1 MTTFDARNIAHIMG
15 GDVVSRDSVNVPGP
29 GHSAAD
35 RSLSI
40 KLNARAPG
48 GFVVF
53 SHSGDDPI
61 ECRDYVRYRLGL
73 DPFDPRSE
81 SSSPPQFAVSIA
93 GGVEDQRRRVDFSQK
108 IWQQCVD
115 PRGTIVEHYLRA
127 ERALELIP
135 GLANSVVRFH
145 PRLKYGEHQFYPGM
159 VCLMRSIKTDE
170 PTAIHRTFLTQDGKK
185 VDRRMLGIAKGA
197 AIKIDAQPGI
207 DGRLT
212 IGEGFETALASRL
225 AGLGP
230 AWALGSA
237 GAMGSF
243 PVVAAVSELTFLEE
257 NDNTVQ
263 RASYRAMVSCTK
275 RYLKA
280 GKPVNVVK
288 PRDGLTDFN
297 DVWRE
302 AQQQ

>member
-1 MTTFDARNIAHIMG
+1 MTFDPRNIAHIMG
-15 GDVVSRDSVNVPGP
+15 GDVVGRDSVNVPGP

-40 KLNARAPG
+40 KINGRAPG

-53 SHSGDDPI
+53 SHCGDNPI
-61 ECRDYVRYRLGL
+61 ECRDYVRQRLGL
-73 DPFDPRSE
+73 DPFDPRADNQSI
-81 SSSPPQFAVSIA
+81 PQFSVSIA
-93 GGVEDQRRRVDFSQK
+93 GGEVDQRRRIEFSQK
-108 IWQQCVD
+108 IWQQSGD
-115 PRGTIVEHYLRA
+115 PRGTVVEHYLRS
-127 ERALELIP
+127 ERSLELLPSIV
-135 GLANSVVRFH
+135 GSVVRYH
-145 PRLKYGEHQFYPGM
+145 GRLKYGDDQYCMGM
-159 VCLMRSIKTDE
+159 VCLMRNIKTDE
-170 PTAIHRTFLTQDGKK
+170 PTAIHRTFLDSNGKK
-185 VDRRMLGIAKGA
+185 IDRRMLGIAKGA

-212 IGEGFETALASRL
+212 IGEGFETSLASRL

-237 GAMGSF
+237 GAMQAF
-243 PVVAAVSELTFLEE
+243 PVVDAVSELTFLEE
-257 NDNTVQ
+257 NDNTIQ
-263 RASYRAMVSCTK
+263 RASHRAKVACTK

-280 GKPVNVVK
+280 GKPVNVVT
-288 PRDGLTDFN
+288 PRVGLTDFN